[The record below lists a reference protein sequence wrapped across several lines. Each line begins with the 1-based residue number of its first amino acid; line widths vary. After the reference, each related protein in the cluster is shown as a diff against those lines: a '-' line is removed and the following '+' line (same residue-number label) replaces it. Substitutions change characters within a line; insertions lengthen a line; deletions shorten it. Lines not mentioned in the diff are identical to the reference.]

1 MKNEEVENL
10 IEKIEK
16 NLDKLFSYKTPN
28 VSAVKQSVKQT
39 IKSFISKNNTLK
51 EDANATA
58 GNTGGMGDVSAANP
72 SSTPGD
78 VAGSTTGSGD
88 IGHSFGT
95 YMKSA
100 PNFKKK
106 KMKKVKSFEEFKK

>member
-1 MKNEEVENL
+1 MKPEDIDKL

-39 IKSFISKNNTLK
+39 IKSFMSKNIIK

-58 GNTGGMGDVSAANP
+58 GNTGGMGNVVAANP

-78 VAGSTTGSGD
+78 VAGSTIGSGD

-95 YMKSA
+95 YMKTA
-100 PNFKKK
+100 PNLKKK